1 MGNFFNIFKSLRQA
15 SGYTQQELADK
26 LGISRSRIGMYETGA
41 REPDFETLEI
51 IADFFNVSTDY
62 LLGRQTPQET
72 APALLDVT
80 GLTPEQ
86 LEHIQFI
93 VDDLRNSDI

>member
-1 MGNFFNIFKSLRQA
+1 MFPIRLKNLRQSKELNQVQLA
-15 SGYTQQELADK
+15 SK
-26 LGISRSRIGMYETGA
+26 LGVKKQSVSNWENGNIMPSIDM
-41 REPDFETLEI
+41 LI
-51 IADFFNVSTDY
+51 KIADFFNVSTDY

-80 GLTPEQ
+80 GLTQEQ